1 MPRGLV
7 SGVMVGFVNAPV
19 SNFHVSTDDG
29 SS

>member
-19 SNFHVSTDDG
+19 PNSDVSTDDG